1 MHRKGGGRKPGKV
14 GPGAGQRPRLCTVTT
29 SSPQEA
35 DTEGNRGSEQV
46 SGQGKVCLVRAR
58 PAPPPTLCEPWQ
70 EEGKGP
76 VPTETA
82 RAEACPEPRPLTG
95 RGSPQ
100 TQARSVSSSW
110 VLGAAWKTK
119 AGPRPWLSAL
129 WPAVAGSS
137 APLGPLCPLNFGL
150 RAASSNPI
158 RTTVPQTSCFHRKQ
172 EDRASTHPTL
182 PQEHGLQTL
191 QGRVHSCGPGG
202 WGPQPRVAP
211 MSQVVVP
218 GWLAGHVKSRR
229 AACPC

>member
-1 MHRKGGGRKPGKV
+1 MHRHDLIAPRRRYRGK
-14 GPGAGQRPRLCTVTT
+14 PRLRAGKW
-29 SSPQEA
+29 P
-35 DTEGNRGSEQV
+35 
-46 SGQGKVCLVRAR
+46 GQGLPGPSQTC
-58 PAPPPTLCEPWQ
+58 PPHTLCEPWQ

-82 RAEACPEPRPLTG
+82 RAEARPEPRPLTG

-100 TQARSVSSSW
+100 TQARSVSSSR

-137 APLGPLCPLNFGL
+137 APLGPLCPLHFGL

-172 EDRASTHPTL
+172 EDRASTHPTV